1 MADERIRVTLT
12 KSHAETPTGRELI
25 ALLTELSADGN
36 VTPEEMERLRSWLE
50 VDRDVDFA
58 ALGYLYEVVEQISQD
73 GEVTEEEL
81 DRLAMAIERVLPKE
95 LRQAAVLKR
104 KQAREAGRVAQRQEA
119 IADRTERRAA
129 REAERAR

>member
-58 ALGYLYEVVEQISQD
+58 ALGYLYEEALPSCRAPRRC
-73 GEVTEEEL
+73 ESPEL
-81 DRLAMAIERVLPKE
+81 LNL
-95 LRQAAVLKR
+95 
-104 KQAREAGRVAQRQEA
+104 
-119 IADRTERRAA
+119 
-129 REAERAR
+129 